1 MTRLAALAVVLSL
14 GPAFAVEP
22 VAISLEDQFGAKR
35 DLTPYRGQVVVLV
48 YGDRK
53 ATDACKALGESL
65 HVAFHPAAK
74 GQPPEKA
81 RLAPV
86 VALPNLPVGVTS
98 PGVAVIPVACTGKIP
113 GVVKTVLQ
121 GQLKKASPDV
131 PVWMDC
137 GDAMVT
143 TFGMTTGEPN
153 LAVIDAAGRARHLV
167 AGKPDQTAINKTAQ
181 IIQDLRAEAVRK

>member
-1 MTRLAALAVVLSL
+1 MIRSVALLVVLSF
-14 GPAFAVEP
+14 GSAYAAEP
-22 VAISLEDQFGAKR
+22 VALTLEDQFGTKR
-35 DLTPYRGQVVVLV
+35 DLTPFRGQVVVLV

-65 HVAFHPAAK
+65 HVAFHPTAK
-74 GQPPEKA
+74 GLPPEKA

-86 VALPNLPVGVTS
+86 VALPNVPAGIAS
-98 PGVAVIPVACTGKIP
+98 PEVAVIPVACTGKIP
-113 GVVKTVLQ
+113 GVVKSVLQ
-121 GQLKKASPDV
+121 GQIKRASPDV

-167 AGKPDQTAINKTAQ
+167 PGTPDQKAINKTAQ
-181 IIQDLRAEAVRK
+181 IIQDLRVEAVRK

>member
-1 MTRLAALAVVLSL
+1 MTRLIAPLLALTFGS
-14 GPAFAVEP
+14 AFAAEP
-22 VAISLEDQFGAKR
+22 VALSFEDQFGTKR
-35 DLTPYRGQVVVLV
+35 DLTPFRGHVVVLV

-53 ATDACKALGESL
+53 STDACKALGESL

-86 VALPNLPVGVTS
+86 VALPNLPPGTAS

-113 GVVKTVLQ
+113 GVVKSVLQ

-153 LAVIDAAGRARHLV
+153 LAVIDAAGRTRHLV